1 MRTLLIGEFRWIDS
15 FVSGGA
21 RDATVGLDATKI
33 YGICGGQGELRGID
47 FGEAGCC

>member
-1 MRTLLIGEFRWIDS
+1 MRTLLTGEFKCIDS
-15 FVSGGA
+15 FVRGGA

-47 FGEAGCC
+47 LGEAGCC